1 MSRSLLLLLG
11 IVCIAPAA
19 ALDEDSQRPNIVLIV
34 ADDLGAMDLGCY
46 GSTFHRTPN
55 LDALA
60 RQGLR
65 FTAAYAAAPVCSPSR
80 AAILTG
86 LHPARIGLTDWLPG
100 RPDRPDQ
107 PLKKPP
113 IRNRLALEYETLAES
128 LTRSGY
134 TTAHI
139 GKWHLGGQGATP
151 RDQGFAHNIAGD
163 ETGTPLSYFAPFRN
177 AAGRFMPGLETAP
190 ANQYLTDR
198 LTDEAVTF
206 IEKQAGSKKSFLLYV
221 PHYAVH
227 TPMRAREELVRTY
240 DPAGIAAGRQRNAI
254 YAAML
259 QSLDESVG
267 RIVSTIEAQ
276 GMKEKTWI
284 VFTSDNGGLA
294 TVEGPNTPATS
305 NAPLREGKGWLYEG
319 GLRVP
324 LLVSGPG
331 LKGAGTTVDTP
342 VIGQDLFPTIL
353 ALAGA
358 ARSVP
363 GELDGIDLSGL
374 LLRAESPSR
383 QSLHWHYPH
392 YANQG
397 GRPGGVIRSGSW
409 KLIEFYEEGPRE
421 LFDLAKDPSESRNLA
436 NERPELVEKLG
447 TELAR
452 WRTSVGAKMPEPNPG
467 YVPNPPGKNGE
478 IVMPASKAKVRG
490 VQLRY
495 EPQPHKNTLGYWV
508 REEDFAEWEY
518 TVDKPGRFE
527 VIALVGCGTGQ
538 GGSHVG
544 FAFDDTPPIVLEVPD
559 TGGFQEFR
567 EMRLGMITIA
577 DSGRHVLK
585 VKPISKAK
593 QAVMDL
599 REVRL
604 RPMTQ

>member
-1 MSRSLLLLLG
+1 MSRTLLLLLG
-11 IVCIAPAA
+11 IVCIAPAT
-19 ALDEDSQRPNIVLIV
+19 ALDDHDQRPNIVLIV
-34 ADDLGAMDLGCY
+34 ADDLGAMDLGSY

-65 FTAAYAAAPVCSPSR
+65 FTSAYAAAPVCSPSR

-100 RPDRPDQ
+100 RQDRPDQ
-107 PLKKPP
+107 PLKRPEIP
-113 IRNRLALEYETLAES
+113 NRLGLEYETLAES
-128 LTRSGY
+128 LARSGY

-139 GKWHLGGQGATP
+139 GKWHLGGQGAAP
-151 RDQGFAHNIAGD
+151 QDQGFGHNVAGD

-190 ANQYLTDR
+190 ESQYLTDR
-198 LTDEAVTF
+198 LTDEAVAF
-206 IEKQAGSKKSFLLYV
+206 IDKQAVSKKPFLLYV

-227 TPMRAREELVRTY
+227 TPMRAKDELVRAY
-240 DPAGIAAGRQRNAI
+240 DSAGIAAGRQRNAV

-267 RIVSTIEAQ
+267 RIMKAIEAQ
-276 GMKEKTWI
+276 GLKDKTWI
-284 VFTSDNGGLA
+284 LFTSDNGGLA
-294 TVEGPNTPATS
+294 TTEGPNTPATS

-324 LLVSGPG
+324 LLVTGPG
-331 LKGAGTTVDTP
+331 LKNAGSTIDAP

-358 ARSVP
+358 ERSTL
-363 GELDGIDLSGL
+363 GDLDGIDLTGL
-374 LLRAESPSR
+374 LLRGESPTR
-383 QSLHWHYPH
+383 QTLHWHYPH

-397 GRPGGVIRSGSW
+397 GRPGGVIRSGTL
-409 KLIEFYEEGPRE
+409 KLIEFYEEGRRE
-421 LFDLAKDPSESRNLA
+421 LFDLSKDPSESRNLA
-436 NERPELVEKLG
+436 EERPELVEKLG
-447 TELAR
+447 SELAR

-467 YVPNPPGKNGE
+467 FVPNPPGKNGQ
-478 IVMPASKAKVRG
+478 IVMPASNAKVRG
-490 VQLRY
+490 IQLRY

-508 REEDFAEWEY
+508 RAEDYAEWDF
-518 TVDKPGRFE
+518 TVDSPGRFE
-527 VIALVGCGTGQ
+527 VVALVGCGTGQ
-538 GGSHVG
+538 GGSRVG
-544 FAFDDTPPIVLEVPD
+544 FTFDGNPPIVLEVPD

-567 EMRLGMITIA
+567 EMRLGMIEIA
-577 DSGRHVLK
+577 RTGRHVLK

-604 RPMTQ
+604 RPQTQ